1 MGFRNRQRIQ
11 VTKDGPNSRRLLALA
26 ARSCHPRRPRGDCRG
41 EIVRDWAFKFNAR
54 GPDGLLD
61 RTPGTADA
69 PGRRVSATACGI
81 TRTPRGYN
89 SDREREFFL
98 SRALRLVKQVIIVI
112 RPRFASISS
121 RSSFFTRRAT
131 RFDRRH
137 ANRRRET
144 LVRPGLLFAHFAP
157 RRYLAFRPGT
167 IRRRQ

>member
-1 MGFRNRQRIQ
+1 MGFQNRQRIQ
-11 VTKDGPNSRRLLALA
+11 VAKDGPNSRRLLALRREA
-26 ARSCHPRRPRGDCRG
+26 AIRADRAEIVAAKSFATGRSSSTRADQTGCWIAPPERPTHLDGEYRPRLAASQ
-41 EIVRDWAFKFNAR
+41 EH
-54 GPDGLLD
+54 L
-61 RTPGTADA
+61 
-69 PGRRVSATACGI
+69 
-81 TRTPRGYN
+81 
-89 SDREREFFL
+89 DREREFSL